1 MKILVINTGS
11 SSIKYQ
17 FFNMNQQKAIA
28 AGLAEK
34 IGEQTSVLTHELLNK
49 KSRDQEKIE
58 KGKICNHEQGMT
70 RIVNL
75 LIDPEWGVIK
85 DKAEIDAVGHRV
97 VHGGESFQSSTIIS
111 DEVISAI
118 EENIPLAPL
127 HNPPNLTGIK
137 VAQSL
142 FPDAPQVAVFDTAFH
157 QSIPEKAY
165 LYAVPYE
172 LYQKHKVRRYGFHG
186 TSHEYVA
193 QEGARFLKRSLE
205 DLNLITVHLGNG
217 ASMAAVKNGK
227 CMDTTMGLTPLEGL
241 VMGTRSGDIDPA
253 LPFFLAKNLDLSVD
267 EIDDLLNKKSGLKGL
282 CGINDM
288 REIEQRAASGDLKA
302 RMALDVYA
310 LRIKKYIGAYYAE
323 LGRLDAVIFTAGIGE
338 NSPQVRGM
346 CCEGLEELGMRLDE
360 KKNKVQTD
368 ETREIHTPD
377 SRVNILVVPTNEEK
391 KIALETEKVIRWQSH
406 ART

>member
-17 FFNMNQQKAIA
+17 LFDMGQKKAVVT
-28 AGLAEK
+28 GLAEK
-34 IGEQTSVLTHELLNK
+34 IGEETSVLTHELLDSNGK
-49 KSRDQEKIE
+49 EKE
-58 KGKICNHEQGMT
+58 KVEKERIKDHEQGMK

-75 LIDPEWGVIK
+75 LIDPEWGVIR
-85 DKAEIDAVGHRV
+85 DKSEIEAVGHRV
-97 VHGGESFQSSTIIS
+97 VHGGEAFKSSTIITS
-111 DEVISAI
+111 EVISAI

-127 HNPPNLTGIK
+127 HNPPNLTGIN
-137 VAQSL
+137 VARSL

-157 QSIPEKAY
+157 QSIPRRAY

-172 LYQKHKVRRYGFHG
+172 LYEKHRVRRYGFHG

-193 QEGARFLKRSLE
+193 QEGAAYMNRPLQ

-217 ASMAAVKNGK
+217 ASMSAVKKGK
-227 CMDTTMGLTPLEGL
+227 CVDTTMGLTPLEGL

-253 LPFFLAKNLDLSVD
+253 LPFFLSKHLGLSID

-288 REIEQRAASGDLKA
+288 REIEKRAAAGDQRAAT
-302 RMALDVYA
+302 ALDVYT

-323 LGRLDAVIFTAGIGE
+323 LGHLDAVIFTAGIGE
-338 NSPQVRGM
+338 NSPKVRHM
-346 CCEGLEELGMRLDE
+346 SCEGLEDLGLKLDPE
-360 KKNKVQTD
+360 KNKVKSGLI
-368 ETREIHTPD
+368 REINCRD
-377 SRVNILVVPTNEEK
+377 SRVKILVVPTNEEK
-391 KIALETEKVIRWQSH
+391 KIALETENVIKLTYS
-406 ART
+406 

>member
-17 FFNMNQQKAIA
+17 LFDMDQKKAVV

-34 IGEQTSVLTHELLNK
+34 IGEETSILTHELLDSNGE
-49 KSRDQEKIE
+49 EKE
-58 KGKICNHEQGMT
+58 KVEKERINDHEQGME
-70 RIVNL
+70 RIVSL
-75 LIDPEWGVIK
+75 LIDPEWGVIR
-85 DKAEIDAVGHRV
+85 DKSEIDAVGHRV
-97 VHGGESFQSSTIIS
+97 VHGGEAFKSSTVITS
-111 DEVISAI
+111 EVISAI

-127 HNPPNLTGIK
+127 HNPPNLTGIN
-137 VAQSL
+137 VARSL

-157 QSIPEKAY
+157 QSIPKRAY

-172 LYQKHKVRRYGFHG
+172 LYEKHRVRRYGFHG

-193 QEGARFLKRSLE
+193 QEGAAYLNRPLQ

-217 ASMAAVKNGK
+217 ASMSAIKKGK
-227 CMDTTMGLTPLEGL
+227 CVDTTMGLTPLEGL

-253 LPFFLAKNLDLSVD
+253 LPFFLSKNLGLSID

-288 REIEQRAASGDLKA
+288 RGIEKRAAAGDQRAAV
-302 RMALDVYA
+302 ALDVYT

-323 LGRLDAVIFTAGIGE
+323 LGNLDAVIFTAGIGE
-338 NSPQVRGM
+338 NSPKIRRM
-346 CCEGLEELGMRLDE
+346 SCENLEDLGLKLEPE
-360 KKNKVQTD
+360 KNKVKSSR
-368 ETREIHTPD
+368 TREISSED
-377 SRVNILVVPTNEEK
+377 SRVKILVVPTNEEK
-391 KIALETEKVIRWQSH
+391 KIALETENVIKS
-406 ART
+406 